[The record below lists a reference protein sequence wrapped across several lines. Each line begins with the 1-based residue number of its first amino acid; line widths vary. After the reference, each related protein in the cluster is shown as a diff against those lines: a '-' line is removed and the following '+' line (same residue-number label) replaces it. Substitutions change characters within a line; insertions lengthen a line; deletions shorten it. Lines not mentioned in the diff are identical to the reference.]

1 MKAEKRDR
9 LEKAGWRFGT
19 AADFLELSEEDVA
32 YIELKLAL
40 SSALKKTRLRKQLT
54 QVALAEL
61 VESSQSRIAKREA
74 GDPTVSIDLIV
85 RSLLALGVSRK
96 EIAKTLSMG

>member
-1 MKAEKRDR
+1 MKAEKRER

-19 AADFLELSEEDVA
+19 AADFLELSDEDVA

-40 SSALKKTRLRKQLT
+40 SSALKRTRLRKQLT

-61 VESSQSRIAKREA
+61 VESSQSRIAKMEA
-74 GDPTVSIDLIV
+74 GDPTVSIDLII
-85 RSLLALGVSRK
+85 RSLLAMGVSRK
-96 EIAKTLSMG
+96 EIGKTFLRN

>member
-1 MKAEKRDR
+1 MKAEKRER

-19 AADFLELSEEDVA
+19 AADFLELSDEDVA

-61 VESSQSRIAKREA
+61 VESSQSRIAKMEA

-96 EIAKTLSMG
+96 EIARTLSTG